1 MLLYYIRHGDPSY
14 VPDELTNLGKQQAS
28 ALAKRLASHGIDQVF
43 TSTSGRAI
51 ETAQPLCDLLKLNPT
66 LLDWCNE
73 EKLLRLLHG
82 YTGQGYMEWIFRVPE
97 IRRMFCSDEVRKLGR
112 QWYTHPFFDGTNYGV
127 GIQKVQADVD
137 AFLEHLGYRH
147 DLENNVYEAVA
158 PNDQRVALFAHEG
171 VGAAVLSCILD
182 IPYPIFTTHFDMTHT
197 GVTVIE
203 FAENYGVLT
212 PRVLSYDNDSHIY
225 REGLP
230 TRFQNKFYF

>member
-1 MLLYYIRHGDPSY
+1 
-14 VPDELTNLGKQQAS
+14 
-28 ALAKRLASHGIDQVF
+28 
-43 TSTSGRAI
+43 
-51 ETAQPLCDLLKLNPT
+51 
-66 LLDWCNE
+66 
-73 EKLLRLLHG
+73 
-82 YTGQGYMEWIFRVPE
+82 
-97 IRRMFCSDEVRKLGR
+97 MFCSDEVRKLGR
-112 QWYTHPFFDGTNYGV
+112 QWYTHPFFDGTNYGE

-158 PNDQRVALFAHEG
+158 PNEQRVALFAHEG